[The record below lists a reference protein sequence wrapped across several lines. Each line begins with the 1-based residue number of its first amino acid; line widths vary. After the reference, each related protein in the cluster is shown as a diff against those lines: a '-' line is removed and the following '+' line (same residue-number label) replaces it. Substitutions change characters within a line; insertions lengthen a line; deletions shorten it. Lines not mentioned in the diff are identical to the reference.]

1 MAQDGRLQ
9 FRTGLDNSQL
19 KRDAKEVERTFQNI
33 EGTAKNSGGGIENAF
48 VKAGKA
54 VAVFFTAQ
62 QAMQFS
68 SQIIKVRGEIQ
79 QLEIALDTML
89 GSAQKRGVLM
99 NQLIESAATTPF
111 SLMDISQ
118 GAKQLLAYGTSAEKV
133 NESLMMLGNIASGLS
148 IPLND
153 LVYLYGTTM
162 VQGRAFAMDIR
173 QFQGRGIP
181 LVKELAK
188 QMGVT
193 EAAISEMVTAGQIGF
208 DKIETALQ
216 SMTSKGGQFENLM
229 QKQSKGIVGQWSNI
243 QDSIQM
249 AMNEI
254 GESQEGLINSGLEG
268 IRTLVDNYEK
278 IGKIIASL
286 VATYGAYKGAVIAV
300 NLVNKASASINAMVI
315 ASNGVFNKTLATQW
329 LLTEKLQKAKALLN
343 KTMLANPYVLVA
355 TAVLGLVAALVIF
368 RDKTTSAERAM
379 KSLNDRVK
387 EHEQY
392 ANDERETVERLIETI
407 KDETSTRVE
416 KQSALEK
423 LKKMYPSIFDDLD
436 METVKNMELAGAIR
450 GVNVELER
458 KGKLS
463 DNQRIAEIDKEL
475 ELLRSEDGTILQSGN
490 SATAQS
496 GNYQHIIDHSKK
508 IADLENERLFT
519 MGRIRKQKELEEKAE
534 FEALSTKEKIARLE
548 SERLKLLNE
557 ENALRKIGVG
567 GDELERMERAIN
579 ANQIALD
586 GYREQIEKTGVT
598 AKQEITSWLS
608 QLKELEEQEK
618 KINADASLSTA
629 ERTERL
635 KKIEEERKSLSDSLK
650 SRGYSPDKGAG
661 STPEKVSALDMERE
675 SREAKERQKTA
686 LYELQQQSLDLMEE
700 GTEKELEQ
708 LRLDY
713 EMKKHAIDIA
723 QQEELDR
730 LIDHEKKKA
739 EVSGGKFDASSVRLD
754 AGVASIYDE
763 ARALADE
770 TYREGQKKLFD
781 ELLDKYK
788 TYEEQR
794 AEITQKY
801 SEERTRIE
809 NENVGGRYDEKL
821 KVLNE
826 KEQKELS
833 EFDTLVQ
840 DKTSIT
846 YQMFADMR
854 EKSIEELRRLQQEAE
869 ELLSFLSGGEWDSE
883 KGASFGITEAQFND
897 IIGDP
902 EKLAQFRT
910 GLGEIRAEILS
921 LDNPV
926 GKIKTALKDL
936 FDPKNMGTN
945 KAKEAIQIMEQSF
958 TDIMGAASAVGS
970 AVGDIFSSFGN
981 DAVGETVDSVLGI
994 ASGAGQAAI
1003 GVGKIASGDIIGG
1016 MKDLAQGVAN
1026 VVTNIT
1032 KMHDAEKERKIQ
1044 EAQRKIEALDEA
1056 YKTLGESIETAYS
1069 KDASKMIEQQ
1079 NVMLK
1084 QQQILLRQQ
1093 IAEEKSKKR
1102 TDKDKIKEWESA
1114 LADIDKQIEENKE
1127 KAVDAIFGEDVQS
1140 AIDNFASAWLS
1151 AWSSGED
1158 KAKGMK
1164 DVVKKMIR
1172 NIISEMIKSDLSGTI
1187 AQLRERINSYLSDG
1201 IIDAYEEEQLDKIV
1215 EQKSKELDRKYG
1227 WADRFIRDAEEQGD
1241 ATYGQYE
1248 KITQEQASSIDGR
1261 LTGIHTE
1268 SVTQTSLLM
1277 GVGESLKEMRNVAL
1291 DSLTELISIRK
1302 NTALLNE
1309 TNELLRGIK
1318 KGTDT
1323 I

>member
-33 EGTAKNSGGGIENAF
+33 EGTAKESGGGIENAF
-48 VKAGKA
+48 LKAGKA

-89 GSAQKRGVLM
+89 GSAEKRGVLM

-111 SLMDISQ
+111 GLTEIAQ

-162 VQGRAFAMDIR
+162 VQGRAFTMDIR

-181 LVKELAK
+181 LLKELAK

-193 EAAISEMVTAGQIGF
+193 ETAVNEMVTAGQIGF
-208 DKIETALQ
+208 DKVESALQ
-216 SMTSKGGQFENLM
+216 GMTSKGGQFENLM
-229 QKQSKGIVGQWSNI
+229 QKQSKGIVGQWANI
-243 QDSIQM
+243 QDGIQM

-268 IRTLVDNYEK
+268 ISELVDNYEK

-315 ASNGVFNKTLATQW
+315 ASNGVFNKSLAAQW
-329 LLTEKLQKAKALLN
+329 VLTEKLQKAKALLN
-343 KTMLANPYVLVA
+343 KTMLLNPYVLAA
-355 TAVLGLVAALVIF
+355 TLVLGLVTALIIF

-387 EHEQY
+387 EHGEY
-392 ANDERETVERLIETI
+392 ADSEREAVERLTETI
-407 KDETSTRVE
+407 KNETSTRAE
-416 KQSALEK
+416 KQSALER

-436 METVKNMELAGAIR
+436 MEKVKNMELADAIR

-463 DNQRIAEIDKEL
+463 DNQRVTEIDTEL
-475 ELLRSEDGTILQSGN
+475 ERLRSEDGT
-490 SATAQS
+490 TAYAGMYKYS
-496 GNYQHIIDHSKK
+496 IDHSKR
-508 IADLENERLFT
+508 IGDLEKERLFT
-519 MGRIRKQKELEEKAE
+519 MERIRKQKELEEKAE
-534 FEALSTKEKIARLE
+534 FEALTTKEKVAHLE
-548 SERLKLLNE
+548 SERLRLLNE
-557 ENALRKIGVG
+557 ENILRKAGVR
-567 GDELERMERAIN
+567 GDELEKMERAIN
-579 ANQIALD
+579 ANKIALD
-586 GYREQIEKTGVT
+586 GYKEQLEKTGVT

-661 STPEKVSALDMERE
+661 STAERVSTLDMERE

-686 LYELQQQSLDLMEE
+686 LYELQQQSINLMKE
-700 GTEKELEQ
+700 GTEKEIEQ

-713 EMKKHAIDIA
+713 DMKKHAIDIA
-723 QQEELDR
+723 QQDELDR

-754 AGVASIYDE
+754 AGVTSIYDE
-763 ARALADE
+763 ARSLADE
-770 TYREGQKKLFD
+770 TYMEGQKKLFN

-809 NENVGGRYDEKL
+809 SENVGGRYDEKL

-833 EFDTLVQ
+833 EFDTLIQ

-869 ELLSFLSGGEWDSE
+869 GLLSFLSGGEWDSD

-910 GLGEIRAEILS
+910 GLGEIRNEILS
-921 LDNPV
+921 LDNPI
-926 GKIKTALKDL
+926 GNIKTALKDL
-936 FDPKNMGTN
+936 FDPKNAGTN
-945 KAKEAIQIMEQSF
+945 KAKQAFQIIEQSF
-958 TDIMGAASAVGS
+958 TDIMRTADAVGS

-981 DAVGETVDSVLGI
+981 DEVGETVDSILGI

-1016 MKDLAQGVAN
+1016 MKDLAKGVAN
-1026 VVTNIT
+1026 VVTNIA

-1056 YKTLGESIETAYS
+1056 YKTLGESVETAYS

-1102 TDKDKIKEWESA
+1102 TDKDKIKEWEST
-1114 LADIDKQIEENKE
+1114 LADIDKQIAENKE
-1127 KAVDAIFGEDVQS
+1127 KAVDAIFGEDVKS

-1164 DVVKKMIR
+1164 DVVKKMIK

-1201 IIDAYEEEQLDKIV
+1201 IIDAYEEQQLDKIV
-1215 EQKSKELDRKYG
+1215 EQKSKELDNKYG

-1268 SVTQTSLLM
+1268 SVTQTGLLM
-1277 GVGESLKEMRNVAL
+1277 GVGDSLKEMRNVAL

-1302 NTALLNE
+1302 NTALLSE